1 MSAFDD
7 AMQDAVPI
15 FFDTLGEDID
25 WDDARLQAIVE
36 DIEDN
41 TFGVD
46 TGAAVERK
54 KVVIKAADIYQVPES
69 GNEIL
74 LRFDPFKADGGDYW
88 TVESVISSSGMHDVT
103 FIRYTSL

>member
-1 MSAFDD
+1 MSAFED

-15 FFDTLGEDID
+15 FFDTLGEEMD
-25 WDDARLQAIVE
+25 WDDARIQAIVE
-36 DIEDN
+36 DIEDKA
-41 TFGVD
+41 FGMD

-54 KVVIKAADIYQVPES
+54 KVVIKSADIHQIPEP

-88 TVESVISSSGMHDVT
+88 TVENVISSSGMHDVT
-103 FIRYTSL
+103 FIRYVSL